1 MADFLD
7 TMVIPRLKDGG
18 QLSRQY
24 RLGELIALVMDR
36 IPIDTVYAAIPH
48 EDGYGFHVREI
59 GVISVSIVP
68 TNHEI
73 LKDKIDFNAPRP
85 QPVDF
90 IPPPKATQE
99 EELPVTDEVLSS
111 EVPTPKEPEYFD
123 DPTPPKR
130 GRGRPKGSTKKPALT
145 EVKPLPEPQRIAGP
159 GRVTVEAISSDNSD
173 KYSRFGE
180 RF

>member
-7 TMVIPRLKDGG
+7 TMVIPRLKEGG

-24 RLGELIALVMDR
+24 RLGELIQLVMER

-48 EDGYGFHVREI
+48 QDGYGFHVREI

-85 QPVDF
+85 QPVEF
-90 IPPPKATQE
+90 VAPPTATHKDE
-99 EELPVTDEVLSS
+99 PPIADEVLGNQ
-111 EVPTPKEPEYFD
+111 VTPIAPEFNDPIPEEPV
-123 DPTPPKR
+123 KR
-130 GRGRPKGSTKKPALT
+130 GRGRPKGSTKKPAIT
-145 EVKPLPEPQRIAGP
+145 PLPEPQRIAGP
-159 GRVTVEAISSDNSD
+159 GQITVQSVSSDSSD

-180 RF
+180 RP